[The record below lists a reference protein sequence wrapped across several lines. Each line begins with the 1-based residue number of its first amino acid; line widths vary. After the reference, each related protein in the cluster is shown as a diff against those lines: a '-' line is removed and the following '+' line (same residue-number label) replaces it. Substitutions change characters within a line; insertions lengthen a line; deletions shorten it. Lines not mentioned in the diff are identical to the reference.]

1 MGTLGST
8 LAFLK
13 AGSNIL
19 LLPDAISSSGD
30 EVDYDAY

>member
-8 LAFLK
+8 LALK